1 MTPPKVSAQTPPSV
15 ESPVIN
21 VCSSGLTSCAVTID
35 TGDSSYFYAAAI
47 GGSYNISPVD
57 FTPDTSITNQEN
69 FLSVLIGH
77 STSNTGTFNPNAAL
91 YPIIGGIGVASAAYA
106 TQTFQNTGQSSLSGT
121 LTIYQD
127 SLVIMMSAAS
137 NNVALQSLTSTFTVL
152 SQGSSSCCSTVV
164 IADAQ
169 LSANSYPFTIT
180 YSPWIDPGQMA
191 VGVVFYIFPLPMVSS
206 PLTALPGTTLTSQE
220 SGSSWTY
227 DNPNIGGGFTDLAI
241 SAETSGAPISGS
253 ITSFGSA
260 LSDCNS
266 VFQIQVSQQDLGCF
280 DASFNTGLSVVG
292 DVAQFALDFT
302 PGGLVGGTLGGIA
315 CSALNIEV
323 TDVVAGQQQNLG
335 ILTPSEIGSG
345 VQVGCQIA
353 FDVAFTALL
362 GTPFALILQP
372 TTSVGVP
379 EFQSSVGLWLLTVVL
394 LPALVV
400 ISKKYHD

>member
-1 MTPPKVSAQTPPSV
+1 
-15 ESPVIN
+15 
-21 VCSSGLTSCAVTID
+21 
-35 TGDSSYFYAAAI
+35 
-47 GGSYNISPVD
+47 
-57 FTPDTSITNQEN
+57 
-69 FLSVLIGH
+69 
-77 STSNTGTFNPNAAL
+77 
-91 YPIIGGIGVASAAYA
+91 
-106 TQTFQNTGQSSLSGT
+106 
-121 LTIYQD
+121 
-127 SLVIMMSAAS
+127 
-137 NNVALQSLTSTFTVL
+137 
-152 SQGSSSCCSTVV
+152 
-164 IADAQ
+164 
-169 LSANSYPFTIT
+169 
-180 YSPWIDPGQMA
+180 
-191 VGVVFYIFPLPMVSS
+191 
-206 PLTALPGTTLTSQE
+206 
-220 SGSSWTY
+220 
-227 DNPNIGGGFTDLAI
+227 
-241 SAETSGAPISGS
+241 
-253 ITSFGSA
+253 
-260 LSDCNS
+260 
-266 VFQIQVSQQDLGCF
+266 
-280 DASFNTGLSVVG
+280 ASFNTGLSVVG